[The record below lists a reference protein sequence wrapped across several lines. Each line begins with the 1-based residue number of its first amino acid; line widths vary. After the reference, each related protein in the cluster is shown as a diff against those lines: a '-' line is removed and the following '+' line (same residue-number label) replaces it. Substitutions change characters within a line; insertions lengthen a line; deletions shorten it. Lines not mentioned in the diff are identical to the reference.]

1 MHDHLIEHQND
12 RMMSNSSAA
21 VSSLP
26 IEVTNWLRPGAGLSY
41 RNDVG
46 APTITTIIMNIFS
59 PLQCGERRIGLYTPK
74 SNTIRVVYT
83 RCLSYMETH
92 AHRQVSCIRIRRP
105 LCWSAS
111 HHNANTDT
119 SLSRKIVPFSHARR
133 QTRNISNL
141 IRIAPQLSFIVEGLR
156 HETSIP
162 KALLHQVPKPAEPR
176 RAAESSP

>member
-59 PLQCGERRIGLYTPK
+59 PLQCGERRIGLYTLK
-74 SNTIRVVYT
+74 SNTIRVVYA
-83 RCLSYMETH
+83 RCLPYIATQ
-92 AHRQVSCIRIRRP
+92 RTP
-105 LCWSAS
+105 
-111 HHNANTDT
+111 T
-119 SLSRKIVPFSHARR
+119 SFMYPD
-133 QTRNISNL
+133 
-141 IRIAPQLSFIVEGLR
+141 PQAFVLVCQ
-156 HETSIP
+156 P
-162 KALLHQVPKPAEPR
+162 P
-176 RAAESSP
+176 